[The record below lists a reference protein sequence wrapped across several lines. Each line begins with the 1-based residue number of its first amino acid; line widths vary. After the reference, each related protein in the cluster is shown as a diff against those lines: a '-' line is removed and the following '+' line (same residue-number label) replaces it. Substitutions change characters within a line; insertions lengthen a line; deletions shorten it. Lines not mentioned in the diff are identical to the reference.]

1 VHDQECVYLD
11 GHARSTEVAN
21 GSSLPHEILR
31 RPAVTRKTGLASSS
45 LYAAIARGEFPKPIK
60 LGERSVGWLSREVE
74 AWIEARAAKRDEGWR
89 RLGDIAAVV
98 IDKAKP

>member
-1 VHDQECVYLD
+1 MEAHSPQ
-11 GHARSTEVAN
+11 
-21 GSSLPHEILR
+21 EILR

-60 LGERSVGWLSREVE
+60 LGERSVGWLSREVD

-89 RLGDIAAVV
+89 RLGDVAADV